1 MKRTRSVIPIILA
14 TVLCLTAVSPAMGAE
29 TAALNSISADAE
41 AADETAA
48 LNSITAEA
56 VAEET
61 DIQDIQ
67 MEPDVANIQ
76 IVTEDAETQ
85 MEIEKSDVREEAE
98 KLLELTG
105 PEQISDKPPADEIY
119 AQEEERELTEI
130 TEPEQAEEDREA
142 VADNVTGE
150 SVAQAIWTEKNTT
163 LTFYYGPQVSANDSF
178 NGEIVTD
185 VWSGTDVTDSEIGPQ
200 WNYQIKQLPV

>member
-56 VAEET
+56 VAEGT

-67 MEPDVANIQ
+67 MEPDVANVQ

-85 MEIEKSDVREEAE
+85 MEIEESDVREEAE
-98 KLLELTG
+98 KLLELTR

-130 TEPEQAEEDREA
+130 KEPEQAEEDREA

-150 SVAQAIWTEKNTT
+150 SVA
-163 LTFYYGPQVSANDSF
+163 
-178 NGEIVTD
+178 
-185 VWSGTDVTDSEIGPQ
+185 
-200 WNYQIKQLPV
+200 

>member
-14 TVLCLTAVSPAMGAE
+14 TVLCLTAVSPAMGA
-29 TAALNSISADAE
+29 
-41 AADETAA
+41 ETAA

-98 KLLELTG
+98 KIHDLLGHSASRQNSLRLVKTKQ
-105 PEQISDKPPADEIY
+105 PM
-119 AQEEERELTEI
+119 R
-130 TEPEQAEEDREA
+130 R
-142 VADNVTGE
+142 
-150 SVAQAIWTEKNTT
+150 SVKIQ
-163 LTFYYGPQVSANDSF
+163 
-178 NGEIVTD
+178 
-185 VWSGTDVTDSEIGPQ
+185 SEIGDEA
-200 WNYQIKQLPV
+200 QINSIVTIRLIPPEIDIINPKVFDLPLHFPNIVVSKIMGF